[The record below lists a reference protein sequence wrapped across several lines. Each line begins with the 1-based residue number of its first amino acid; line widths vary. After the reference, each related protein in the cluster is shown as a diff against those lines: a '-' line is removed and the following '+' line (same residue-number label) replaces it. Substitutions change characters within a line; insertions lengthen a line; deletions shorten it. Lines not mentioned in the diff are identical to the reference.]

1 MIIIDRREKYEKFLK
16 IFIEAHP
23 SLIKLDQY
31 KKAQELWNRLKE
43 DDEKLNTEI
52 MRLKSRASEI
62 KSRHIKSFFVK
73 SKRKPFLQTESRKY
87 PPNLEE
93 KETIETVA
101 ILHDDEKET
110 ETQGLFKHNYSLQ
123 NLLFIKT

>member
-1 MIIIDRREKYEKFLK
+1 M
-16 IFIEAHP
+16 
-23 SLIKLDQY
+23 
-31 KKAQELWNRLKE
+31 
-43 DDEKLNTEI
+43 
-52 MRLKSRASEI
+52 KSE
-62 KSRHIKSFFVK
+62 
-73 SKRKPFLQTESRKY
+73 RKPFLQTESRKY